1 MKMSMFITLAVSIMF
16 SAFTN
21 AADYAVAL
29 GYAGVNV
36 QHLGYKLSVTN
47 N

>member
-16 SAFTN
+16 SALTN

-29 GYAGVNV
+29 GYADVNETV
-36 QHLGYKLSVTN
+36 CDEQLVVVGC
-47 N
+47 